1 MYFFDCIQR
10 GSVVCGKVKRGT
22 VRFAFG
28 TRSNSP
34 PPHFLILKLFIRC
47 LLVEV
52 REWLGVGICL
62 CYKILN
68 GSKLVYFLEE
78 SSMPMNFLAPETSHI
93 MALKIKDCII
103 SSLLL
108 AHHYLRLIDRW
119 TCPKPEGTPE
129 QVSWYIMVDS
139 C

>member
-1 MYFFDCIQR
+1 MKC
-10 GSVVCGKVKRGT
+10 GT

-28 TRSNSP
+28 TRSNFP
-34 PPHFLILKLFIRC
+34 PPLTFLILKLFIRC
-47 LLVEV
+47 LQVEV

-62 CYKILN
+62 SYKIIN

-78 SSMPMNFLAPETSHI
+78 SSMSMNFLAPETSHI
-93 MALKIKDCII
+93 MALKIKDYII

-108 AHHYLRLIDRW
+108 AHHYLRLIVRLS
-119 TCPKPEGTPE
+119 CPKPEGTPE
-129 QVSWYIMVDS
+129 PASWYIMVDS